1 MNDFDAI
8 IIGAGAGGLCAGA
21 LLANSGNCRSLVLEK
36 LPFIGGRFS
45 SIVHKGFTL
54 STGAVSIEGKGP
66 LEDIFN
72 QCGLHFDIRCP
83 NPQVK
88 YLINGEPV
96 ILPPKNGLAFLLN
109 ENCAGPDEVKNV
121 FTGLTEASDTLPKNI
136 SISAWMSRY
145 TKDPGA
151 FGVLHALCGGIFSL
165 SLDDAPMAELTR
177 MIRSRS
183 FRHFGFPPG
192 GNAGLAQTLGTYI
205 EDNGGTIITGARV
218 TDLSVKD
225 GYIRK
230 VKWISEEREQ
240 ESNCDFVISNIGV
253 DNTQMMAGPEGF
265 SSQEIEASQQMKA
278 SYTLTIE
285 IFSDKPMIDFEG
297 ILMLPQA
304 KRAAFI
310 TCPTLICPEWAPVGK
325 HITIVLGPPS
335 RSEEPFNRRVE
346 FNSLFDDAR
355 SFLPDFDTYA
365 TDCITRSFRKNWPG
379 FRARPGYSV
388 SRETTIPNL
397 FNVGDGVNPPGLYG
411 IGGCAES
418 AMYVTRKIQEKMK
431 R

>member
-1 MNDFDAI
+1 MNDFDVI

-21 LLANSGNCRSLVLEK
+21 LLANTGNCRVLVLEK

-45 SIVHKGFTL
+45 SIVHKGFTM

-66 LEDIFN
+66 LEDIFYDL
-72 QCGLHFDIRCP
+72 GLHFDIRCP
-83 NPQVK
+83 DPQVK

-109 ENCAGPDEVKNV
+109 ENCTGPDVVKNV
-121 FTGLTEASDTLPKNI
+121 FTGLAEASDTLPKDV

-145 TKDPGA
+145 TNDPGA

-192 GNAGLAQTLGTYI
+192 GNAALAQALGTYI
-205 EDNGGTIITGARV
+205 ENNGGTIITGANV
-218 TDLSVKD
+218 TDLVVEN
-225 GYIRK
+225 GHIRK
-230 VKWISEEREQ
+230 VKWVSKEKETECR
-240 ESNCDFVISNIGV
+240 CRFVISNIGI
-253 DNTQMMAGPEGF
+253 DSTQMLAGPEWF
-265 SSQEIEASQQMKA
+265 SPQEIETARQMKA

-285 IFSDKPMIDFEG
+285 IFSDEPLIDFDG

-310 TCPTLICPEWAPVGK
+310 TCPTLICPEWAPEGK
-325 HITIVLGPPS
+325 HLTIVLGPPS
-335 RSEEPFNRRVE
+335 KSEEPFNNRVE
-346 FNSLFDDAR
+346 FQSLFEDAR
-355 SFLPDFDTYA
+355 SFLPGFDKYA
-365 TDCITRSFRKNWPG
+365 GDCITRSFRKNWPG
-379 FRARPGYSV
+379 FRARPGHSAP
-388 SRETTIPNL
+388 RETAISNL

-411 IGGCAES
+411 VGGCAES
-418 AMYVTRKIQEKMK
+418 ARIVTRKISEKMK
-431 R
+431 A